1 MGAPE
6 QRNILEHQSTRVM
19 AHQSS
24 GAPPDRLKPTAF
36 QSVSQDMQHQ
46 TRVSEHLESSIH
58 STIYRKCNE
67 WGWSRKV
74 WGIDFIA
81 EKLIFVPW
89 KQLLK
94 DLWRTYS
101 FMDVRLTE
109 STPLYVCLGT
119 LGSTENAQEV
129 LNLWCS
135 NSLRLKPTAA
145 ISCCY
150 FGWECVTL
158 ACSRNWLHQMETS
171 SLCSDNCLCSEIEV
185 ELIAVDFSLPTDQP
199 QAQDFGKSDRQNIF
213 SNNHTNETRKSQ
225 AKLWGGNLVLNTH
238 STNRPQ
244 VLVFV
249 LSNLILCFIFQSIFC
264 LQCTKQ
270 PICPIQNKMQNYL
283 QNPEMK
289 PRAREKNDAA
299 LPNRGLALN
308 RQHLTANDK

>member
-1 MGAPE
+1 
-6 QRNILEHQSTRVM
+6 
-19 AHQSS
+19 
-24 GAPPDRLKPTAF
+24 
-36 QSVSQDMQHQ
+36 
-46 TRVSEHLESSIH
+46 
-58 STIYRKCNE
+58 
-67 WGWSRKV
+67 
-74 WGIDFIA
+74 
-81 EKLIFVPW
+81 
-89 KQLLK
+89 
-94 DLWRTYS
+94 
-101 FMDVRLTE
+101 MDVRLTE

-135 NSLRLKPTAA
+135 NSLRLKSTAA

-150 FGWECVTL
+150 FGWESVTL